1 MWSIICWSV
10 TDVATIIPVVSQ
22 IVPLNLLERENHK
35 SRYGVPSNQCKG
47 IWSQVPSVGARWDCA
62 HSPLVLDFFCSLV
75 YFVTPT
81 RPPSKGILH
90 KQFWTLQESQV
101 QLGFFYYFVFKL
113 FFLMEKLSLRV
124 VAYSD
129 CRWVISLRDPHQKGS
144 LLTQGLFCLHSCWD
158 KSWASLV
165 LAQQKH
171 PVEHFFWLLRL
182 WMKLMRSLKTGAD
195 TRRELTKVLDPQFR
209 LYYMTQLGVFRL
221 CFPETLV
228 GI

>member
-1 MWSIICWSV
+1 M
-10 TDVATIIPVVSQ
+10 
-22 IVPLNLLERENHK
+22 
-35 SRYGVPSNQCKG
+35 
-47 IWSQVPSVGARWDCA
+47 PSVGARWDCA

-171 PVEHFFWLLRL
+171 PVEHFFFGFWGRG
-182 WMKLMRSLKTGAD
+182 WSWCVASKLEPTHEENSRRFWILSLDYITWPNSGC
-195 TRRELTKVLDPQFR
+195 
-209 LYYMTQLGVFRL
+209 LGCVFL
-221 CFPETLV
+221 KHL
-228 GI
+228 